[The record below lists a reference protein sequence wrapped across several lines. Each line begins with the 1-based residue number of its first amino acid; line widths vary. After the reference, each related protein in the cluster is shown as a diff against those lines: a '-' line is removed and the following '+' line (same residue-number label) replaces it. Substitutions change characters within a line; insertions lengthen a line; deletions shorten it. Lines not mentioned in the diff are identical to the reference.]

1 MNPDSNRLRQAQGD
15 NSGIKCFLELYKLK
29 NHSLTTHN
37 SPSLSVPHSPSP
49 SVPHSQLPTFQG
61 NKFVLMGTQIKRI
74 KRIDFDCWCGLCD
87 PYRMTRL
94 WKCFVWDSF
103 KVTRIDGHADLK
115 DLKGLILIDPYR
127 MTRLWKCFVWDSFKV
142 TSIDGHADLKNWKDW
157 FGLLIWIMRSLQDE
171 RLGLQKIR
179 AICVIRGKKLTHS

>member
-1 MNPDSNRLRQAQGD
+1 MNPDSNRLCQAQGD

-74 KRIDFDCWCGLCD
+74 KRIDFDCWCGL
-87 PYRMTRL
+87 
-94 WKCFVWDSF
+94 W
-103 KVTRIDGHADLK
+103 
-115 DLKGLILIDPYR
+115 DPYR